1 MNKELEEA
9 QTFFTNVVVNVI
21 EKMRQEFVQ
30 EGVSEEILG
39 RVKEVGSLLF
49 PQVLIHCRIGI
60 STTKR

>member
-39 RVKEVGSLLF
+39 RVKLVGFLHF
-49 PQVLIHCRIGI
+49 PQTLIFCRIGI
-60 STTKR
+60 NTTKK